1 MDNFELTLRVRTA
14 EGNGD
19 RDTQVLVTR
28 AFNFG
33 YAGRSRADAEKH
45 VEELRELGLPAPTR
59 IPSIFPIPPARV
71 TTSDRLCLP
80 GLDNYGEVEFA
91 LIHTADF
98 GWCVAAASDHSD
110 FLVESISTTRAKTV
124 YQDVVSKECW
134 QLSVVSDHWDQLTL
148 TCERLV
154 EGGWETTQSGTV
166 GELLSPQ
173 DLIAELE
180 LRSGI
185 AAEPGVVI
193 LSGTIG
199 GEILPGAN
207 AWRARLSDPVLQ
219 RELVA
224 QYATDSL
231 PAEI

>member
-1 MDNFELTLRVRTA
+1 MKGFELDLQVQAVDET
-14 EGNGD
+14 GD
-19 RDTQVLVTR
+19 RNTQVLVTR

-33 YAGRSRADAEKH
+33 YAGRSKADAEKH
-45 VEELRELGLPAPTR
+45 VEELLELGLPAPSR
-59 IPSIFPIPPARV
+59 IPSIFPIPPAMV
-71 TTSDRLCLP
+71 TTSGRLYLP

-110 FLVESISTTRAKTV
+110 FLVESISTTRAKTI

-134 QLSVVSDHWDQLTL
+134 PLQDLSDHWDQLTL
-148 TCERLV
+148 TCERQV
-154 EGGWETTQSGTV
+154 DGGWETTQSGTV
-166 GELLSPQ
+166 EELLRPS

-180 LRSGI
+180 LRSGV

-199 GEILPGAN
+199 GEILPGAL
-207 AWRARLSDPVLQ
+207 AWRARLSDPILQ
-219 RELVA
+219 REIVA
-224 QYATDSL
+224 EYATENL
-231 PAEI
+231 RAEI

>member
-1 MDNFELTLRVRTA
+1 MNGFELNLRVQGTGEHGEHEAR
-14 EGNGD
+14 
-19 RDTQVLVTR
+19 VLVTR

-33 YAGRSRADAEKH
+33 FAGRSRADAEKH

-91 LIHTADF
+91 LIHTEDF
-98 GWCVAAASDHSD
+98 GWCVTAASDHSD
-110 FLVESISTTRAKTV
+110 FLIESISTTRAKTV
-124 YQDVVSKECW
+124 YQDFVSRECW
-134 QLSVVSDHWDQLTL
+134 QLDAVEEHWDQLTL
-148 TCERLV
+148 TCERLT
-154 EGGWETTQSGTV
+154 ENGWEAIQFGAV
-166 GELLSPQ
+166 GELLSPR

-180 LRSGI
+180 RRSGVD
-185 AAEPGVVI
+185 ATPGTVI

-199 GEILPGAN
+199 GEILPGAI
-207 AWRARLSDPVLQ
+207 AWRARLADPVLG

-224 QYATDSL
+224 EYATDSL